1 MPLSAVIVDDEQ
13 LARDE
18 LAYLLKD
25 VGDINVV
32 AQGKNGVEAVN
43 LIREHNPDLVF
54 LDVQMPGLDGFG
66 VIKKL
71 LDRKVPLPKIVFAT
85 AFDQYAV
92 KAFEVNAV
100 DYLLKPFDKKRV
112 VQSVQKARA
121 KLESS
126 ATSSDKLET
135 LVRMLESQKPQTSKI
150 LIKAAGRLFLVDQK
164 DICYASIEDGVI
176 SVATSGPAGME
187 GQSNCRTL
195 EELLDSL
202 DPNLFW
208 RAHRSYLVNINRIK
222 EVVPWFKSSY
232 QLRMDDKKRV
242 VQSVQKA
249 RAKLE
254 SSTTSS
260 DKLETLV
267 RMLESQKPQTSKILI
282 KAAGRLFLVDQKDIC
297 YASIEDGVISVATS
311 GPAGMEGQSNCRTL
325 EELLDSLDP
334 NLFWRA
340 HRSYLV
346 NINRIKEVVPWF
358 KSSYQLRMD
367 DKKQTEIP
375 VSRAQT
381 RRLRELF
388 GL

>member
-1 MPLSAVIVDDEQ
+1 MSFSAVIVDDEQ

-18 LAYLLKD
+18 LAYLLKNTGE
-25 VGDINVV
+25 VHVV
-32 AQGKNGVEAVN
+32 AQGKNGVEAIH

-71 LDRKVPLPKIVFAT
+71 LDKKVPLPKIVFAT

-112 VQSVQKARA
+112 AQSVEKVRA
-121 KLESS
+121 KIES
-126 ATSSDKLET
+126 AGGSSGKLET

-150 LIKAAGRLFLVDQK
+150 LIKSLGRLFLVDQK

-176 SVATSGPAGME
+176 T
-187 GQSNCRTL
+187 
-195 EELLDSL
+195 
-202 DPNLFW
+202 
-208 RAHRSYLVNINRIK
+208 
-222 EVVPWFKSSY
+222 
-232 QLRMDDKKRV
+232 
-242 VQSVQKA
+242 
-249 RAKLE
+249 
-254 SSTTSS
+254 
-260 DKLETLV
+260 
-267 RMLESQKPQTSKILI
+267 
-282 KAAGRLFLVDQKDIC
+282 
-297 YASIEDGVISVATS
+297 VATS

-381 RRLRELF
+381 KRLRELF

>member
-1 MPLSAVIVDDEQ
+1 MPLSTIIVDDEQ

-18 LAYLLKD
+18 LAYLLKSTGE
-25 VGDINVV
+25 VEVI
-32 AQGKNGVEAVN
+32 AQGKNGLEGVN
-43 LIREHNPDLVF
+43 LIKEHAPDLVF

-71 LDRKVPLPKIVFAT
+71 IDKKLPLPQIVFAT

-112 VQSVQKARA
+112 AQSVAKAR
-121 KLESS
+121 KNLER
-126 ATSSDKLET
+126 SDAPAAGAQLET
-135 LVRMLESQKPQTSKI
+135 LVRMLEQQQAPQPNKLLLRT
-150 LIKAAGRLFLVDQK
+150 AGRMFLVDQK
-164 DICYASIEDGVI
+164 EICYASIEDGVI
-176 SVATSGPAGME
+176 TVVTAQME

-202 DPNLFW
+202 DP
-208 RAHRSYLVNINRIK
+208 K
-222 EVVPWFKSSY
+222 
-232 QLRMDDKKRV
+232 
-242 VQSVQKA
+242 
-249 RAKLE
+249 
-254 SSTTSS
+254 T
-260 DKLETLV
+260 
-267 RMLESQKPQTSKILI
+267 
-282 KAAGRLFLVDQKDIC
+282 
-297 YASIEDGVISVATS
+297 
-311 GPAGMEGQSNCRTL
+311 
-325 EELLDSLDP
+325 
-334 NLFWRA
+334 FWRA

-367 DKKQTEIP
+367 DKKQTEVP

-381 RRLRELF
+381 KRLRELF

>member
-1 MPLSAVIVDDEQ
+1 MSLSAVIIDDEQ

-18 LAYLLKD
+18 LAYLLKTVDD
-25 VGDINVV
+25 VDVV

-71 LDRKVPLPKIVFAT
+71 LDKKIALPKIVFAT

-100 DYLLKPFDKKRV
+100 DYLLKPFDRKRV
-112 VQSVQKARA
+112 AQSVQRARA
-121 KLESS
+121 KKDPASS
-126 ATSSDKLET
+126 SSDKLET
-135 LVRMLESQKPQTSKI
+135 LVRMLESQQPQTSKI
-150 LIKAAGRLFLVDQK
+150 LLKAGGRLFLVNQK
-164 DICYASIEDGVI
+164 DICHASIEDGVI
-176 SVATSGPAGME
+176 SVATGGPNCME

-208 RAHRSYLVNINRIK
+208 RAHRSYLVNIN
-222 EVVPWFKSSY
+222 
-232 QLRMDDKKRV
+232 
-242 VQSVQKA
+242 
-249 RAKLE
+249 
-254 SSTTSS
+254 
-260 DKLETLV
+260 
-267 RMLESQKPQTSKILI
+267 
-282 KAAGRLFLVDQKDIC
+282 
-297 YASIEDGVISVATS
+297 
-311 GPAGMEGQSNCRTL
+311 
-325 EELLDSLDP
+325 
-334 NLFWRA
+334 
-340 HRSYLV
+340 H
-346 NINRIKEVVPWF
+346 IKEVVPWF

>member
-1 MPLSAVIVDDEQ
+1 MSLSAVIVDDEQ

-18 LAYLLKD
+18 LAFLLKD
-25 VGDINVV
+25 VGDVDVV
-32 AQGKNGVEAVN
+32 AQGKNGVEGVN

-71 LDRKVPLPKIVFAT
+71 LDKKFPLPKIVFAT

-112 VQSVQKARA
+112 ALSVQKARA
-121 KLESS
+121 KMESS
-126 ATSSDKLET
+126 SNSADKFET
-135 LVRMLESQKPQTSKI
+135 LMRMLESQKPQTSKV
-150 LIKAAGRLFLVDQK
+150 LLKSGGRLFLVNQK
-164 DICYASIEDGVI
+164 DICFASIEEGVI
-176 SVATSGPAGME
+176 SVVTAGINGME

-208 RAHRSYLVNINRIK
+208 RAHRSY
-222 EVVPWFKSSY
+222 
-232 QLRMDDKKRV
+232 M
-242 VQSVQKA
+242 
-249 RAKLE
+249 
-254 SSTTSS
+254 
-260 DKLETLV
+260 
-267 RMLESQKPQTSKILI
+267 
-282 KAAGRLFLVDQKDIC
+282 
-297 YASIEDGVISVATS
+297 
-311 GPAGMEGQSNCRTL
+311 
-325 EELLDSLDP
+325 
-334 NLFWRA
+334 
-340 HRSYLV
+340 V

-381 RRLRELF
+381 KRLRELF